1 MAEPELWAAA
11 RRARQAQGRICL
23 HNWGACEQ
31 LRVGKTSPPSSD
43 RSCASPSVPTSP
55 LFPTSLHS
63 RGWKLGEAFGRSLFL
78 DKLAFC
84 CISGVPFHRLMLK
97 VISVARSVFL
107 CSKVVVL
114 LFL

>member
-1 MAEPELWAAA
+1 MGSSSG
-11 RRARQAQGRICL
+11 RARQTQGGTCL
-23 HNWGACEQ
+23 HMWGASGQ
-31 LRVGKTSPPSSD
+31 LRVGKTSPPGSA
-43 RSCASPSVPTSP
+43 RSCASLSVPTSL
-55 LFPTSLHS
+55 LFPTSLRS

-84 CISGVPFHRLMLK
+84 CISGVLFHRLMLK
-97 VISVARSVFL
+97 VISVVRNVFL